1 VARAIYTEVAE
12 GRGSPRG
19 GVYLDVS
26 HLPAD
31 TVRAKLPS
39 MYDQFLELAGV
50 DITRQPM
57 EVGPTCHYIMG
68 GIGVDAETAKSRVPG
83 LFAAGECAAGL
94 HGATR
99 LGGNSLSDLLVFGR
113 RAGAA
118 AAEYAAEGD
127 RGEVDDRD
135 MAAAA
140 AELDR
145 YLVTDDDP
153 YALHAELQQ
162 TMQRHVGIYRN
173 EAGLLAALAAIETMQ
188 ARVRDVSAGAGSQR
202 SFNPGWHLWMDL
214 RNMLV
219 CAEAIARGALRRTE
233 SRGAHSRLDFPEPSE
248 AWGRRSVVSRKE
260 GDVMALDEQ
269 PVVTVEELEPLVE
282 QRRAKERV

>member
-1 VARAIYTEVAE
+1 
-12 GRGSPRG
+12 
-19 GVYLDVS
+19 
-26 HLPAD
+26 
-31 TVRAKLPS
+31 
-39 MYDQFLELAGV
+39 
-50 DITRQPM
+50 
-57 EVGPTCHYIMG
+57 
-68 GIGVDAETAKSRVPG
+68 
-83 LFAAGECAAGL
+83 
-94 HGATR
+94 
-99 LGGNSLSDLLVFGR
+99 
-113 RAGAA
+113 
-118 AAEYAAEGD
+118 
-127 RGEVDDRD
+127 
-135 MAAAA
+135 
-140 AELDR
+140 
-145 YLVTDDDP
+145 
-153 YALHAELQQ
+153 
-162 TMQRHVGIYRN
+162 MQRHVGIYRN